1 MGIVDTAMRLALQA
15 HHGVVNK
22 HDGEPYILHVHRV
35 ASNFGDDT
43 LDQQLRKAVAWLHDT
58 VEDTELTLK
67 LIAACYFPSHSPL
80 AGQVHV
86 PLITDAVDAMTKRKG
101 ESNEDYYWRVKQNAI
116 ATDVKIADIHDNF
129 GRNYM
134 IEDEATRLR
143 MAAKYSLGIEILC
156 RQT

>member
-1 MGIVDTAMRLALQA
+1 MTLGIVDTAMRLALQA

-58 VEDTELTLK
+58 VEDTDLTLK
-67 LIAACYFPSHSPL
+67 KISETFYDYSRLEIVSGIYE
-80 AGQVHV
+80 G
-86 PLITDAVDAMTKRKG
+86 VDAMTKRSG
-101 ESNEDYYWRVKQNAI
+101 ESNEDYYWRVKQNPI

-129 GRNYM
+129 GRNHL
-134 IEDEATRLR
+134 IEDEDTRLR
-143 MAAKYSLGIEILC
+143 MAKKYSLGIEILC